1 MTHKMAQIPVL
12 VCTISLVCGAAAASA
27 VPEAGADTV
36 KDRMS
41 GDQITQLRELL
52 LAHEIPPAPQLAGEI
67 TRGISESN
75 RIAAKTALYRPPV
88 MLLPETA
95 PARGAVAEFGEPGS
109 ARPAAPAARP
119 ETPSPLRDA
128 LRKLLRLLNFSN

>member
-1 MTHKMAQIPVL
+1 MTHRMAHIPVL
-12 VCTISLVCGAAAASA
+12 VCTIIFVCGASASA
-27 VPEAGADTV
+27 VPDPGAVTGV
-36 KDRMS
+36 DRIS
-41 GDQITQLRELL
+41 RDQITELRELL
-52 LAHEIPPAPQLAGEI
+52 LAHEIPPAAQLAGEI

-75 RIAAKTALYRPPV
+75 RTAAKTALYRPPV
-88 MLLPETA
+88 MLLPEAA

-109 ARPAAPAARP
+109 AGSAAPAAPP

>member
-1 MTHKMAQIPVL
+1 MTHKMAHIPVM
-12 VCTISLVCGAAAASA
+12 VCAISLVCGAASA
-27 VPEAGADTV
+27 VPEAGADPV
-36 KDRMS
+36 RDRMS

-75 RIAAKTALYRPPV
+75 RMAAKTALYRPPV
-88 MLLPETA
+88 MLLPA